1 MSPLPES
8 FYVCSSTEVPLEA
21 SIHISGA
28 FVYMSGD
35 RKARLYQ
42 FTSRV
47 AFPAQA
53 SSILP
58 QMDTVKKCQGGGW
71 PREEREYPNPPKC
84 EF

>member
-1 MSPLPES
+1 MSPFPES

-47 AFPAQA
+47 AFPAQV

-58 QMDTVKKCQGGGW
+58 QMDTEKVPGGW
-71 PREEREYPNPPKC
+71 PREESEYPNPPKC